1 MEITST
7 TNELVKETA
16 KLQVK
21 KHRDETKKFILE
33 GFKAIEEAFNI
44 GLNIEHVFVLKEK
57 AQRYSFLK
65 DKLIETN
72 EAVLKKIST
81 TDSAPEAVGVA
92 CQKNFDKEVLKHAE
106 KVLLLEGI
114 KDVGNLGTILRSAT
128 AFDVDAVIL
137 YGNCTDIYN
146 PKCVRASVGNLC
158 KIPVFNMNNI
168 EELQKYFNDFERIA
182 TLPRSNN
189 LLRKFKPKQHM
200 LLMFGSEAD
209 GLSEDLINYS
219 TTSIKIEMNKCVES
233 LNLSISCGIIL
244 YHIN

>member
-1 MEITST
+1 MEITSIS
-7 TNELVKETA
+7 NELVKETV
-16 KLQVK
+16 KLQQ
-21 KHRDETKKFILE
+21 KKFRDIEGKFLLE
-33 GFKAIEEAFNI
+33 GFKVIEEAYEI
-44 GLNIEHVFVLKEK
+44 GLVIDRIFVLKEK
-57 AQRYSFLK
+57 AARYAFAQ

-81 TDSAPEAVGVA
+81 TDTAPEAVGVA
-92 CQKNFDKEVLKHAE
+92 CRKNFDKDILKHAG

-114 KDVGNLGTILRSAT
+114 KDTGNLGTILRSAT

-158 KIPVFNMNNI
+158 KIPVFNMNSV
-168 EELQKYFNDFERIA
+168 EELQRYFDDFERIA
-182 TLPRSNN
+182 TLPRSTH
-189 LLRKFKPKQHM
+189 LLKNFKPQKRV
-200 LLMFGSEAD
+200 LIMFGSEAD
-209 GLSEDLINYS
+209 GLSAELIDYS
-219 TTSIKIEMNKCVES
+219 TTSVKIEMNKSVES

>member
-1 MEITST
+1 MEITSVN
-7 TNELVKETA
+7 NELVKETV
-16 KLQVK
+16 KLQQ
-21 KHRDETKKFILE
+21 KKFRDTYGKFLLE
-33 GFKAIEEAFNI
+33 GFKAIEEAHDI
-44 GLNIEHVFVLKEK
+44 GLEIEKIFVLKEK
-57 AQRYSFLK
+57 AERYKFAK

-92 CQKNFDKEVLKHAE
+92 CQKNFDNNILKHSK

-114 KDVGNLGTILRSAT
+114 KDVGNLGTILRSAA

-158 KIPVFNMNNI
+158 KIPVFNMYKI
-168 EELQKYFNDFERIA
+168 EELQQYFNDFERIA

-189 LLRKFKPKQHM
+189 LLRNFLPQPRM
-200 LLMFGSEAD
+200 LIMFGSEAD
-209 GLSEDLINYS
+209 GLSEELIKYS
-219 TTSIKIEMNKCVES
+219 TSSVKIEMKECVES

-244 YHIN
+244 YNIN